1 MSTQTPILSSPKL
14 GVSVAC
20 WRGDSVL
27 LAQRGKAPNK
37 GLWSLPGGHVEL
49 GERLAEAALRELLEE
64 TSVTAELEGLATTL
78 DVIRQD
84 EGGQVTTHYVI
95 VVFKA
100 RWVSGRAVAGDDAAA
115 VQWRRADDLDDLAMT
130 PRTADL
136 VRTMT
141 QG

>member
-1 MSTQTPILSSPKL
+1 M
-14 GVSVAC
+14 
-20 WRGDSVL
+20 
-27 LAQRGKAPNK
+27 
-37 GLWSLPGGHVEL
+37 

-115 VQWRRADDLDDLAMT
+115 VQWRRADDFDDLAMT